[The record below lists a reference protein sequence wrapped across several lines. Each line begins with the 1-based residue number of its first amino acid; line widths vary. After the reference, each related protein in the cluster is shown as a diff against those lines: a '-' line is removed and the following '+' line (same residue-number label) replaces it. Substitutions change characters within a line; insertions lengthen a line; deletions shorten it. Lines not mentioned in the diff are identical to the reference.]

1 VRKSGANL
9 RYKRHNSF
17 IGQQAKRQLGV
28 ESGGRAPVAIYCASV
43 SPNLRCVSANVRH
56 RLRSVSDNVRR
67 KRPSIARLPHFDCAS
82 LHLARSEFGISHTRH
97 ILPFGI
103 FAR

>member
-28 ESGGRAPVAIYCASV
+28 ESGGRAPVAIYCWGG
-43 SPNLRCVSANVRH
+43 
-56 RLRSVSDNVRR
+56 
-67 KRPSIARLPHFDCAS
+67 RPH
-82 LHLARSEFGISHTRH
+82 GILCQGLVVNTQPEGPSS
-97 ILPFGI
+97 
-103 FAR
+103 